1 MTDTTTT
8 ELFDRTGKQVTRFA
22 RDSKGKPFIT
32 EQLPCSRCGGE
43 GGSQKWAHT
52 GFTCFDCGGTGK
64 GRIVTV
70 KLYTA
75 EKLAKLDAAK
85 AKKDAKR
92 TAERA
97 AAAAA
102 RQAEADARR
111 ADFMLVYKTLLD
123 RAATFAPRSEFIA
136 DVLNKVVANAS
147 ISEKQEAALIAS
159 MDRMEAEDARK
170 ATASYLGK
178 EGERLRGI
186 DVTVL
191 YVYQF
196 DTAFGVKT
204 ITTMRDKTGNTIV
217 SKGQYLASKGCELTI
232 DGTVKEHSLY
242 KGEKQTQLQR
252 VKIIREEQAVA

>member
-1 MTDTTTT
+1 MTDITA
-8 ELFDRTGKQVTRFA
+8 LFDRTGKQVTRFA

-52 GFTCFDCGGTGK
+52 GYTCFDCGGTGK
-64 GRIVTV
+64 GRIATV

-75 EKLAKLDAAK
+75 EKLAKLDATK

-92 TAERA
+92 AAERA
-97 AAAAA
+97 AKAAAQ
-102 RQAEADARR
+102 QAEADARR
-111 ADFMLVYKTLLD
+111 ADFMAVYKPLLD
-123 RAATFAPRSEFIA
+123 RAGQFSARNEFIA
-136 DVLNKVVANAS
+136 DVLNKVLQRCE
-147 ISEKQEAALIAS
+147 ISEKQEAALVAAC
-159 MDRMEAEDARK
+159 DRIDAEDARK

-178 EGERLRGI
+178 VGERLRKI

-196 DTAFGVKT
+196 ETAFGLKT

-217 SKGQYLASKGCELTI
+217 SKGQYLASKGSELTI

-252 VKIIREEQAVA
+252 IKIITEEQAVA